1 MARYD
6 PTGDNDAAVVDR
18 VAREMLDRY
27 GDRAVAYLRDRALE
41 AAHIGDVSSERT
53 WLDIAE
59 RAADL
64 IFDRQIVA
72 GLAASLSLRVSQR
85 ISGDAAK
92 KPR

>member
-1 MARYD
+1 MTR
-6 PTGDNDAAVVDR
+6 PTTMMRLLSDR
-18 VAREMLDRY
+18 VARKMLDRY
-27 GDRAVAYLRDRALE
+27 GDRAVAYLRDRAFE

-64 IFDRQIVA
+64 IFDRQIA

>member
-6 PTGDNDAAVVDR
+6 PTGDNDAALLDR
-18 VAREMLDRY
+18 VAHDMLDRY
-27 GDRAVAYLRDRALE
+27 GDRAVAYLRDHALE

-64 IFDRQIVA
+64 ILERETAVIGAHVA
-72 GLAASLSLRVSQR
+72 LRNGRTPV
-85 ISGDAAK
+85 
-92 KPR
+92 